1 VKRLFYV
8 IPVAVFAALA
18 FLLYI
23 GLFQGPPS
31 ELPSPLVGKPAP
43 GFALP
48 PLDAQA
54 QEFSRSELGNG
65 RPVIVNF
72 WASWCTPCR
81 IEHAAL
87 QQLAARK
94 GITLYGIDY
103 KDKPEN
109 ARAFLNELGNPFGR
123 IDQDQ
128 EGRVSID
135 WGVTGVPETFV
146 IDGKGIVRVHYAGPL
161 DEEIINRLILPAV
174 ANGNSKPSSN
184 VNDPVTASQ

>member
-1 VKRLFYV
+1 MKRLFYI
-8 IPVAVFAALA
+8 IPVAVFAGLA

-31 ELPSPLVGKPAP
+31 ELPSPLVGKSAPEINLPA
-43 GFALP
+43 
-48 PLDAQA
+48 LDAQA
-54 QEFSRSELGNG
+54 QQFSRSELGDG

-81 IEHAAL
+81 LEHQAL
-87 QQLAARK
+87 QELAARK

-103 KDKPEN
+103 KDKPES
-109 ARAFLNELGNPFGR
+109 ARAFLNELGNPFR
-123 IDQDQ
+123 KIDQDQ

-146 IDGKGIVRVHYAGPL
+146 IDPKGIIKVHYAGPL
-161 DEEIINRLILPAV
+161 DDRVINRLILPALSTGTPS
-174 ANGNSKPSSN
+174 ASGKP
-184 VNDPVTASQ
+184 NDPATPSQ